1 MSDVIG
7 GRLAGLFLGYALAAV
22 IGGLGAFIAARPLV
36 EREIRGL
43 VRDADAEFAIL
54 AVRLGSRELA
64 ATIDARAAVEGT
76 TGVEYSLRDA
86 SGTLL
91 AGRLAPVAAPMRDG
105 WLEFELPGSPGGR
118 ASTRPMLGR
127 RTDVGDGFQL
137 LVAYDIDRRMA
148 THTPLVAWLIAG
160 IIATPLLGAL
170 IAWLLARRSRR
181 RVDAVTRAINRI
193 LSGDLTQRL
202 PRVGRTELDRLTGEF
217 NAVLE
222 RMESRSATMRAA
234 ADSTAHDL
242 RTPLSRLRSAV
253 ELAMRREDDPPQLR
267 AALDRV
273 VVEVDRLQM
282 TLDALLRIS
291 LAESGSAPLEPV
303 DLSSIIVDVVEL
315 YRPLAEEKGQQF
327 ECTAESRLALP
338 GNRQLLAQAIANL
351 LDNAIKFTPRGGRVL
366 LSAAERREGV
376 VLEVADSGPGI
387 APADRGRALER
398 SRRLENSAGKP
409 GSGLGLSL
417 VVAVARLHG
426 ADFVLDDNAP
436 GLCAR
441 LVFRSV

>member
-1 MSDVIG
+1 
-7 GRLAGLFLGYALAAV
+7 
-22 IGGLGAFIAARPLV
+22 
-36 EREIRGL
+36 
-43 VRDADAEFAIL
+43 
-54 AVRLGSRELA
+54 
-64 ATIDARAAVEGT
+64 
-76 TGVEYSLRDA
+76 
-86 SGTLL
+86 
-91 AGRLAPVAAPMRDG
+91 
-105 WLEFELPGSPGGR
+105 
-118 ASTRPMLGR
+118 MLGR
-127 RTDVGDGFQL
+127 RADVGAGLQL

-148 THTPLVAWLIAG
+148 AHTPLVAWLVTG
-160 IIATPLLGAL
+160 LIATPLLGAL
-170 IAWLLARRSRR
+170 VAWLLARRSRR
-181 RVDAVTRAINRI
+181 RSDALTRAINRI
-193 LSGDLTQRL
+193 LSGDLAQRL
-202 PRVGRTELDRLTGEF
+202 PRVGRDEIDGLIGDF

-222 RMESRSATMRAA
+222 RMERRSATMRAA

-242 RTPLSRLRSAV
+242 RTPLSRLRAAV
-253 ELAMRREDDPPQLR
+253 ELAMRREEDPPQLR

-273 VVEVDRLQM
+273 VIEVDRLQM
-282 TLDALLRIS
+282 TLDALLRIA

-327 ECTAESRLALP
+327 ECSAENRIVLP

-387 APADRGRALER
+387 VPADRGRALER

-426 ADFVLDDNAP
+426 AEFVLDDNAP

-441 LVFRSV
+441 LVFRSA